1 MAIHTANTTCELNGV
16 NLREFVKSL
25 DLERDAD
32 EHDITNMGSGGARE
46 RIGGLTSGTV
56 TIEWY
61 QSFETSGP
69 YQTLQSLLGQKVTLK
84 TDPTEPGM
92 EDLAEVEVFIDELPE
107 FTGGVGEVS
116 MFTTTWPFAATPPA
130 FDLGALWT
138 ATLIVGERGG
148 TNDQTGFNRDTNLWS
163 GTRFGRLMPDRA
175 PAGVLNSHPTSPT
188 RIIVLGLDQSQD
200 DLYIRTNRPA
210 DLHGKW
216 IRVGEDWLQMNEF
229 SATST
234 SSATEE
240 ESITDADGV
249 TTWRD
254 AIDNWTPGTA
264 LAVGIYDRAPGTGDV
279 LPTDPQQVG
288 ASLDIE
294 VGNAGTEWGYN
305 ADSPT
310 HGTMSERD
318 LDLGL
323 PDGEV
328 TFDRI
333 SWERPLSGT
342 GTLSIK
348 MDSANDARFMHYLWL
363 TIRDDG
369 SDTYD
374 IAVQLAWAGGNNTN
388 LTPVTVPTTDPGWA
402 DGDDIVVE
410 VWDRDPR

>member
-46 RIGGLTSGTV
+46 RIGGLMSGSV

-116 MFTTTWPFAATPPA
+116 MFTTTWPFAAMQPA
-130 FDLGALWT
+130 FDPGALFT
-138 ATLIVGERGG
+138 STMIVGEHP
-148 TNDQTGFNRDTNLWS
+148 TATQDQTGFTRDGSQSL
-163 GTRFGRLMPDRA
+163 RYGRLHPDRA
-175 PAGVLNSHPTSPT
+175 AAGVLNDTDNQLT
-188 RIIVLGLDQSQD
+188 RIVALYLDESENN
-200 DLYIRTNRPA
+200 LYIRTNRPR
-210 DLHGKW
+210 DLHDKW
-216 IRVGEDWLQMNEF
+216 IRVGDDWLQMTQF

-234 SSATEE
+234 STTTVSQD
-240 ESITDADGV
+240 ITAAA
-249 TTWRD
+249 TWRD
-254 AIDNWTPGTA
+254 TINVWTELNVFP
-264 LAVGIYDRAPGTGDV
+264 VGIYDRAPSSADI
-279 LPTDPQQVG
+279 LPTEPQQIG

-294 VGNAGTEWGYN
+294 VGNAGEQFGYS

-318 LDLGL
+318 LDTGN

-328 TFDRI
+328 TFDII
-333 SWERPLSGT
+333 SWQRPTG
-342 GTLSIK
+342 GTLGTIDVK
-348 MDSANDARFMHYLWL
+348 MDNANDARWMNGLWL
-363 TIRDDG
+363 TTRDDG
-369 SDTYD
+369 AEDYNLA
-374 IAVQLAWAGGNNTN
+374 IQLTWAGGNNTH
-388 LTPVTVPTTDPGWA
+388 LTPVTAPTVDPGWA
-402 DGDDIVVE
+402 DGEDIVVE